1 MVLLYLFI
9 FMCSSCSSSEDSRG
23 DVVARVNEKKL
34 TKEQLVSLVGSTT
47 NDSRALLFAT
57 NRWVEKTLLYNAAV
71 KSGLKKDAEIIRKRD
86 LFYEDL
92 LVSSFLDIQTKNKIK
107 ITKKEVSN
115 YYAKNKN
122 SFTRVDDGI
131 IIKHFVLP
139 NNKESISLKKILK
152 KGNHGAEFENFVEK
166 YKPQTKEL
174 YRRTA
179 ESSAIG
185 FVFSGS
191 VGEVFGPKKIDGG
204 FHLFEI
210 LKKYKKG
217 SEQGLEVVYD
227 EIYER
232 LLKQKKEV
240 LVISTI
246 DSLYRTSDVFISQV
260 VK

>member
-9 FMCSSCSSSEDSRG
+9 FICFSCSSSEGDRG
-23 DVVARVNEKKL
+23 VVVARVNEKKL
-34 TKEQLVSLVGSTT
+34 TKEQLASLVGSTA

-57 NRWVEKTLLYNAAV
+57 NRWVEKTLLYNAAI
-71 KSGLKKDAEIIRKRD
+71 KSGLKKDAEILRKRD

-107 ITKKEVSN
+107 ITKKDVSN
-115 YYAKNKN
+115 YYAKNKK
-122 SFTRVDDGI
+122 SFTRPDDEI

-139 NNKESISLKKILK
+139 SNKESVKLKRLLK
-152 KGNHGAEFENFVEK
+152 KGGGTEFEK
-166 YKPQTKEL
+166 YVTKYSPQTRLL
-174 YRRTA
+174 YRHTA
-179 ESSAIG
+179 ESSAVG

-191 VGEVFGPKKIDGG
+191 TGDILGPKKNDQG

-217 SEQGLEVVYD
+217 SDRGLELVYE

-232 LLKQKKEV
+232 LHKQKKEI
-240 LVISTI
+240 LIASTL
-246 DSLYRTSDVFISQV
+246 DSLYLSSDVFISPDVQ
-260 VK
+260 